1 VAGDFMHISKMV
13 HLRPEDELLEVIAKQ
28 KSIST
33 SELKKLIDPFLE
45 KIQWQ
50 EETLERNVETIR
62 KASARVLK
70 AESKIWKMNKVH
82 ENSTNRLH
90 NRAQLA
96 ENQLERARR
105 EIAGLK
111 MDARIAKLNG
121 RI

>member
-1 VAGDFMHISKMV
+1 MV

-28 KSIST
+28 KSISA

-50 EETLERNVETIR
+50 EETLERNVDTIR
-62 KASARVLK
+62 KASARMLK
-70 AESKIWKMNKVH
+70 AESKIWKLNKVH
-82 ENSTNRLH
+82 ESSANRLH

-121 RI
+121 GR